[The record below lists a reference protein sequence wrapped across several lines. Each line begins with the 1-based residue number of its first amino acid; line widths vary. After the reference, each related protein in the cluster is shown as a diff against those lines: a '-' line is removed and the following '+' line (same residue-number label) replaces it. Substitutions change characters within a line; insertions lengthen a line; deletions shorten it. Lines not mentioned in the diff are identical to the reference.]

1 MSRNVEDAIVLC
13 RSIEQNIGRVIV
25 GKETTI
31 RLIMIALTAGGHL
44 LIEDV
49 PGIGKTTMVRALAR
63 SLDLQ
68 FSRIQFTPDVMPS
81 DVTGYNIFNPTTG
94 EFEFRP
100 GAIMTQILLAD
111 EINRTSPKTQSALL
125 EAMQENQV
133 TVDRRTY
140 HLPRPFIVLAT
151 QNPIEQQGTYIL
163 PEAQLDRFMMQITLG
178 YPSFEE
184 EINILDRFSE
194 DEPMETLQPVA
205 SAEDVIWL
213 QETARKTYVSEPIK
227 QYISHLAQ
235 KTRSHRDV
243 ELGISPRA
251 TLMLLQAAKARAL
264 LEGRG
269 FVVPDDVQQ
278 LFQPVLQHRLLIR
291 AEGRVQGIDSAQI
304 LEVVLRQVPV
314 PTRQ

>member
-1 MSRNVEDAIVLC
+1 MSRNIEDAIVLC
-13 RSIEQNIGRVIV
+13 RSIERNVNHVIV
-25 GKETTI
+25 GKESTI

-81 DVTGYNIFNPTTG
+81 DVTGYNVFNPMTG
-94 EFEFRP
+94 KFEFRP

-125 EAMQENQV
+125 EAMQESQV
-133 TVDRRTY
+133 TVDRQTY
-140 HLPRPFIVLAT
+140 RLPEPFIVLAT

-184 EINILDRFSE
+184 EFNILDRFSE
-194 DEPMETLQPVA
+194 DEPLATLQPVA
-205 SAEDVIWL
+205 SAQDVLWL
-213 QETARKTYVSEPIK
+213 QATARRVYVADPIK

-235 KTRSHRDV
+235 KTRSHRDI
-243 ELGISPRA
+243 ELGVSPRA

-269 FVVPDDVQQ
+269 FVIPDDVQQ
-278 LFQPVLQHRLLIR
+278 LFRSVLQHRLIIR
-291 AEGRVQGIDSAQI
+291 AEGRVQGIDAGQVLDTI
-304 LEVVLRQVPV
+304 LRQVPV
-314 PTRQ
+314 PARQ

>member
-1 MSRNVEDAIVLC
+1 MSRDIEDAVVLC
-13 RSIEQNIGRVIV
+13 RSIEQNINRVIV
-25 GKETTI
+25 GKESTI
-31 RLIMIALTAGGHL
+31 RLIMIALTARGHL

-81 DVTGYNIFNPTTG
+81 DVTGYNVFNPKTG

-133 TVDRRTY
+133 TVDRKTY
-140 HLPRPFIVLAT
+140 RLPEPFIVLAT
-151 QNPIEQQGTYIL
+151 QNPVEQQGTYIL

-184 EINILDRFSE
+184 EFIILDRFSE
-194 DEPMETLQPVA
+194 DEPLADLRPVA
-205 SAEDVIWL
+205 SSEDVIWL
-213 QETARKTYVSEPIK
+213 QETARQVYVADPIK
-227 QYISHLAQ
+227 QYISHLTQ
-235 KTRSHRDV
+235 KTRSHRDI
-243 ELGISPRA
+243 ELGASPRA

-278 LFQPVLQHRLLIR
+278 LFHPVLQHRLLVR

-304 LEVVLRQVPV
+304 LDVILRQVPV
-314 PTRQ
+314 PARQ

>member
-1 MSRNVEDAIVLC
+1 
-13 RSIEQNIGRVIV
+13 
-25 GKETTI
+25 
-31 RLIMIALTAGGHL
+31 
-44 LIEDV
+44 
-49 PGIGKTTMVRALAR
+49 
-63 SLDLQ
+63 
-68 FSRIQFTPDVMPS
+68 
-81 DVTGYNIFNPTTG
+81 
-94 EFEFRP
+94 
-100 GAIMTQILLAD
+100 MTQILLAD

-194 DEPMETLQPVA
+194 DEPMETLQSVA

-213 QETARKTYVSEPIK
+213 QETARKIYVSEPIK

>member
-1 MSRNVEDAIVLC
+1 
-13 RSIEQNIGRVIV
+13 
-25 GKETTI
+25 
-31 RLIMIALTAGGHL
+31 
-44 LIEDV
+44 
-49 PGIGKTTMVRALAR
+49 
-63 SLDLQ
+63 
-68 FSRIQFTPDVMPS
+68 
-81 DVTGYNIFNPTTG
+81 
-94 EFEFRP
+94 
-100 GAIMTQILLAD
+100 MTQILLAD

-213 QETARKTYVSEPIK
+213 QETARKIYVSEPIK

-264 LEGRG
+264 LEGGDSSFRMMSNSSSNRSCNTG
-269 FVVPDDVQQ
+269 F
-278 LFQPVLQHRLLIR
+278 
-291 AEGRVQGIDSAQI
+291 
-304 LEVVLRQVPV
+304 
-314 PTRQ
+314 

>member
-13 RSIEQNIGRVIV
+13 RSIEENIGRVIV
-25 GKETTI
+25 GKEATI

-81 DVTGYNIFNPTTG
+81 DVTGYNIFNPMTG
-94 EFEFRP
+94 VFEFRP

-151 QNPIEQQGTYIL
+151 ES
-163 PEAQLDRFMMQITLG
+163 DR
-178 YPSFEE
+178 
-184 EINILDRFSE
+184 
-194 DEPMETLQPVA
+194 
-205 SAEDVIWL
+205 
-213 QETARKTYVSEPIK
+213 TARDLYTPRS
-227 QYISHLAQ
+227 A
-235 KTRSHRDV
+235 TRSFYDRLRSAIRVLKKKSIFWIASLKMSRWKHYN
-243 ELGISPRA
+243 P
-251 TLMLLQAAKARAL
+251 LLPQR
-264 LEGRG
+264 
-269 FVVPDDVQQ
+269 
-278 LFQPVLQHRLLIR
+278 
-291 AEGRVQGIDSAQI
+291 
-304 LEVVLRQVPV
+304 
-314 PTRQ
+314 T

>member
-1 MSRNVEDAIVLC
+1 MNRKIEDAVELC
-13 RSIEQNIGRVIV
+13 RAIEQNINRVII
-25 GKETTI
+25 GKEKTI
-31 RLIMIALTAGGHL
+31 RLIMIALTAGGHI

-49 PGIGKTTMVRALAR
+49 PGIGKTTLVRALAR
-63 SLDLQ
+63 SLDLR

-81 DVTGYNIFNPTTG
+81 DVTGYNVFNPTTG
-94 EFEFRP
+94 KFEFRP
-100 GAIMTQILLAD
+100 GAILTQILLAD

-133 TVDRRTY
+133 TVDQTTY
-140 HLPRPFIVLAT
+140 PLPKPFIVLAT

-184 EINILDRFSE
+184 ELDILSRFSE
-194 DEPMETLQPVA
+194 EDPLDTLEPIATSEEVF
-205 SAEDVIWL
+205 WL
-213 QETARKTYVSEPIK
+213 QETARKIYVAPPLMH
-227 QYISHLAQ
+227 YISHLAQ

-264 LEGRG
+264 LEGRE
-269 FVVPDDVQQ
+269 FVTPDDVQQ
-278 LFQPVLQHRLLIR
+278 LFCPVLQHRLLLK
-291 AEGRVQGIDSAQI
+291 AEGRVQGINTSQI
-304 LEVVLRQVPV
+304 LDVILRQVPV
-314 PTRQ
+314 PVRQ

>member
-31 RLIMIALTAGGHL
+31 RLIMITLTAGGHL

-213 QETARKTYVSEPIK
+213 QETARKIYVSEPIQ

>member
-1 MSRNVEDAIVLC
+1 M
-13 RSIEQNIGRVIV
+13 
-25 GKETTI
+25 
-31 RLIMIALTAGGHL
+31 
-44 LIEDV
+44 
-49 PGIGKTTMVRALAR
+49 
-63 SLDLQ
+63 
-68 FSRIQFTPDVMPS
+68 
-81 DVTGYNIFNPTTG
+81 
-94 EFEFRP
+94 
-100 GAIMTQILLAD
+100 
-111 EINRTSPKTQSALL
+111 
-125 EAMQENQV
+125 

-213 QETARKTYVSEPIK
+213 QETARKIYVSEPIK